1 MLTTVSV
8 LKNNSIIL
16 FVCSFYLDCINF
28 VGIVELNVILALLFS
43 VDKKGIIPILENVL
57 F

>member
-8 LKNNSIIL
+8 LENISIIL
-16 FVCSFYLDCINF
+16 FVCSFYLDCINS

-43 VDKKGIIPILENVL
+43 VDKKGIIPFLQNVL